1 MHSQSGR
8 PLIGHF
14 AACSEVTSTLNE
26 DLNVTA
32 LLHLFGAI
40 AVWDYASAAPSVHI
54 DMNPE
59 VSDGVRKRCGR
70 LGWKKCGFRKRFAN
84 AYCLPALPYLG
95 AVGRPAV
102 GHSGQPYNAKIN
114 VFQVPDDPD
123 GYFCKDALFFSVC
136 NFAGGLQVNC
146 TTIQREDP

>member
-26 DLNVTA
+26 DLNITA

-59 VSDGVRKRCGR
+59 VSGGR
-70 LGWKKCGFRKRFAN
+70 TD
-84 AYCLPALPYLG
+84 
-95 AVGRPAV
+95 
-102 GHSGQPYNAKIN
+102 KIWE
-114 VFQVPDDPD
+114 VWWQKMQVP
-123 GYFCKDALFFSVC
+123 
-136 NFAGGLQVNC
+136 
-146 TTIQREDP
+146 

>member
-1 MHSQSGR
+1 MKFCEFVLRVNFLEEYCQSGR

-26 DLNVTA
+26 DLNLTA
-32 LLHLFGAI
+32 LLHMFGAI

-59 VSDGVRKRCGR
+59 VSQR
-70 LGWKKCGFRKRFAN
+70 LLLLFNIPKQIKHDA
-84 AYCLPALPYLG
+84 AL
-95 AVGRPAV
+95 
-102 GHSGQPYNAKIN
+102 
-114 VFQVPDDPD
+114 QVPDDPD

-136 NFAGGLQVNC
+136 NFPGGLQVNC
-146 TTIQREDP
+146 TIIQ